1 MAVTDVAA
9 RSDNT
14 SDDRRIQLDVTGMS
28 CGACSRRV
36 ENKLNKIDGV
46 HASVDIGTKIATI
59 DARHDISVDDLCDAV
74 QQAGYR
80 AQERTAAA
88 ADDDVLSGAGGLPE
102 ERPCGVARAIRWITL
117 GHLGSTAVR
126 AGTRRT

>member
-1 MAVTDVAA
+1 
-9 RSDNT
+9 
-14 SDDRRIQLDVTGMS
+14 MS

-46 HASVDIGTKIATI
+46 HASVAISTKIATI
-59 DARHDISVDDLCDAV
+59 DARHDISVADLCAAV

-80 AQERTAAA
+80 AEERAAGA
-88 ADDDVLSGAGGLPE
+88 VDDDAALSGPGGPPQK
-102 ERPCGVARAIRWITL
+102 RSSGVTRAIRWMSL
-117 GHLGSTAVR
+117 GHLGGGAVR